1 MKRLVAKYPNGYEE
15 EEGNSTIPIA
25 QALPASFDLN
35 EVSIPAVGF
44 GTFQGDDGN
53 GQVKE
58 AVLKALRTGYRHI
71 DTASAY
77 GNEKEVGEA
86 IKESGI
92 PRNEIFVTTKL

>member
-1 MKRLVAKYPNGYEE
+1 MKRLIAKYPNGYEE
-15 EEGNSTIPIA
+15 EEANSTAPAA
-25 QALPASFDLN
+25 QALPTSFDMS

-53 GQVKE
+53 GRVKE

-71 DTASAY
+71 DTALVY

-92 PRNEIFVTTKL
+92 SRNQIFVTTKL

>member
-1 MKRLVAKYPNGYEE
+1 MKRLIAKYPNGYEE
-15 EEGNSTIPIA
+15 EEGSSTIPTA
-25 QALPASFDLN
+25 QALPASFDVN

-71 DTASAY
+71 DTALAY
-77 GNEKEVGEA
+77 ENEKEVGEA

-92 PRNEIFVTTKL
+92 PRKYIFVTTKL